1 MRRVVRGTAALAAGV
16 AVLAIAGTACAASP
30 ALTSFMR
37 AFPKG
42 AELHT
47 HLSGATRTT
56 SLVQYG
62 AEQGDTFTPLDG
74 STPFPFSA
82 ALTPGPAR
90 RAAIDG
96 MSVYR
101 MAPGTQA
108 THDHFFATFGAMPD
122 LQARTRQQ
130 AYAEVTDRAARG
142 GLMYQEIMQTY
153 LLGDIASAGAD
164 VGMSDDLEATRVAML
179 NGPLTPLI
187 ARADREVR
195 NDMAGVR
202 RLQRCGTAHASA
214 GCGVRVRL
222 IWQSIRVLPPAEAY
236 ALMIAG
242 FELAHRNPYVVGNT
256 LVDREE
262 APESLRD
269 FPLHMRMYA
278 HLRQVYRDDR
288 IDLHAGEMAPGF
300 APPSAL
306 RDHIR
311 ASIAAGSRRIGH
323 GVDIRWEQGSA
334 QLMHLMARRRIA
346 VEVNL
351 KSNEV
356 LLGIEGRDSQ
366 FDAYRRAGV
375 PMVLGS
381 DDQGEF
387 NSAITDD
394 WLRAVTRQKATY
406 PELITL
412 ARNSL
417 EYSFAPGHSIWA
429 STAPRPWRM
438 VGACATSVPGVVRS
452 AECTTYVNAGLKSRM
467 QWDEEV
473 RLRAFI
479 RTHPVMPAA

>member
-1 MRRVVRGTAALAAGV
+1 MGRPVRGTAALAAGI
-16 AVLAIAGTACAASP
+16 AVLAVATTASAASP
-30 ALTSFMR
+30 ELTAFLR

-47 HLSGATRTT
+47 HLSGAVRTT
-56 SLVQYG
+56 SIIEYG
-62 AEQGDTFTPLDG
+62 AAQGDVFTPPDG
-74 STPFPFSA
+74 TPPFPFA
-82 ALTPGPAR
+82 NALTPGSQR

-101 MAPGTQA
+101 MPPGTLA
-108 THDHFFATFGAMPD
+108 THNHFFVTFGVMPD
-122 LQARTRQQ
+122 LQARSRQQ
-130 AYAEVTDRAARG
+130 SYAEVTNRAARA
-142 GLMYQEIMQTY
+142 GLLYQEIMQTY
-153 LLGDIASAGAD
+153 LLGDIAAAGAQ
-164 VGMSDDLEATRVAML
+164 VGMSDDLESTRTAML
-179 NGPLTPLI
+179 AGPLTGLI
-187 ARADREVR
+187 AESDRQIRADMTGFRQ
-195 NDMAGVR
+195 
-202 RLQRCGTAHASA
+202 LQRCGTATAA
-214 GCGVRVRL
+214 PGCGVRVRL
-222 IWQSIRVLPPAEAY
+222 IWQSIRVLPPADAY

-256 LVDREE
+256 LVDKEE

-288 IDLHAGEMAPGF
+288 INLHAGEMTPEF
-300 APPSAL
+300 APRSAL

-311 ASIAAGSRRIGH
+311 ASVNAGSRRVGH
-323 GVDIRWEQGSA
+323 GVDIKWEDGSA
-334 QLMHLMARRRIA
+334 QLMRLMARRRIA

-356 LLGIEGRDSQ
+356 LLGIQGRDSQ

-387 NSAITDD
+387 NSGITDD
-394 WLRAVTRQKATY
+394 WLRAVTRQKADY

-417 EYSFAPGHSIWA
+417 EYSFAPGHSIWV

-438 VGACATSVPGVVRS
+438 VSACATSVPGVVRTP
-452 AECTTYVNAGLKSRM
+452 ACAAYVNGSLKARL
-467 QWDEEV
+467 QWDEERRLGAFV
-473 RLRAFI
+473 RA
-479 RTHPVMPAA
+479 HPVMPTR

>member
-1 MRRVVRGTAALAAGV
+1 MRRAVRGTAALAAGV
-16 AVLAIAGTACAASP
+16 AVLAVAGAACAASP
-30 ALTSFMR
+30 ALTAFMR

-56 SLVQYG
+56 SLVRYG
-62 AEQGDTFTPLDG
+62 AEQGDIFTPPDG
-74 STPFPFSA
+74 SPPFPFSA
-82 ALTPGPAR
+82 ALAPGPQR

-108 THDHFFATFGAMPD
+108 THDHFFVTFGVMPD
-122 LQARTRQQ
+122 LQARARQQ
-130 AYAEVTDRAARG
+130 AYAEVTDRAARA
-142 GLMYQEIMQTY
+142 GLMYQEIMQVY
-153 LLGDIASAGAD
+153 LLTDIAAAGAD
-164 VGMSDDLEATRVAML
+164 TGLTGDLESTRRAML
-179 NGPLTPLI
+179 RGPLAGLI
-187 ARADREVR
+187 SRADREIR
-195 NDMAGVR
+195 GDMAGLR
-202 RLQRCGTAHASA
+202 RLQRCGTTAAA
-214 GCGVRVRL
+214 PGCAVRVRL
-222 IWQSIRVLPPAEAY
+222 IWETVRVLPPAEAY

-242 FELAHRNPYVVGNT
+242 FELARRNPDVVGNT
-256 LVDREE
+256 LVDKEE

-278 HLRQVYRDDR
+278 HLRHVYRDDR
-288 IDLHAGEMAPGF
+288 IDLHAGEMTPRF
-300 APPSAL
+300 APASAL

-311 ASIAAGSRRIGH
+311 KSIAAGSRRIGH
-323 GVDIRWEQGSA
+323 GVDIRWEQDSA
-334 QLMHLMARRRIA
+334 QLMRLMARRRIA

-356 LLGIEGRDSQ
+356 LLGVQGRDSQ

-438 VGACATSVPGVVRS
+438 VGACATSVPGVMRS
-452 AECTTYVNAGLKSRM
+452 AECTTYVNAGLKSHM

>member
-142 GLMYQEIMQTY
+142 GLMY
-153 LLGDIASAGAD
+153 LA
-164 VGMSDDLEATRVAML
+164 
-179 NGPLTPLI
+179 PLI

-202 RLQRCGTAHASA
+202 RIQRCGTADASA